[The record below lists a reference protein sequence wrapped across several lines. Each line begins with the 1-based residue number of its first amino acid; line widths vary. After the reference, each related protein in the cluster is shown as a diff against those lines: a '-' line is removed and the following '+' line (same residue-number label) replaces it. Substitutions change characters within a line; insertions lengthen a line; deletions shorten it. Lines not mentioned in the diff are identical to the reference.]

1 MIKHAQPLKG
11 LEKAKNNIIKPR
23 KQQMERNEKL
33 VIVING
39 KGGVGKDTL
48 CESITSEYK
57 ILNVSA
63 ITPIKEIAQIYGWQG
78 EKDEKARR
86 FLSELKRAFTN
97 YNDLPTRYLLEQY
110 QAFLK
115 SDDGIM
121 FVHIREGEEIRKFV
135 EAVAGKCVTLLIYNN
150 TMNRQVY
157 GNESDDCVEQ
167 YDYDYRFDNSAPL
180 KQSKEAF
187 LKYIGEIWE
196 KERDRLI

>member
-1 MIKHAQPLKG
+1 
-11 LEKAKNNIIKPR
+11 
-23 KQQMERNEKL
+23 MENNEKL

-48 CESITSEYK
+48 CESITAEYK

-63 ITPIKEIAQIYGWQG
+63 ITPIKEIAQEYGWQG

-97 YNDLPTRYLLEQY
+97 YNDLPTRYLLKQY
-110 QAFLK
+110 QAFLN
-115 SDDGIM
+115 SDDRIM

-135 EAVAGKCVTLLIYNN
+135 EAVDGKCITLLIYND
-150 TMNRQVY
+150 TMNQQVY

-167 YDYDYRFDNSAPL
+167 YEYDYKFDNSAPL

-187 LKYIGEIWE
+187 LTYIGEIWK
-196 KERDRLI
+196 KERTRFT